1 MSRNL
6 LLKDDILVMMNMDYT
21 SIVIAI
27 SAAVLSGMGTA
38 IIAGLKENK
47 REKVRQYEREQDHL
61 KLEVKDLKIELYKI
75 ERELTEWKDKYY
87 NAIQEL
93 IGVKAELE
101 ETLLKLTFIDHQ
113 IEDLQ
118 GLDRE
123 F

>member
-1 MSRNL
+1 MS
-6 LLKDDILVMMNMDYT
+6 MDYT
-21 SIVIAI
+21 AIIIAI
-27 SAAVLSGMGTA
+27 SAAILSGMGTA

-47 REKVRQYEREQDHL
+47 REKVRKHEREQDQL